1 MERYTESQTW
11 VIVFDRCYGNHW
23 WKFLLHPAFQHV
35 HLVKDNRDYAL
46 MVNSF
51 QHVMA
56 IKEYPNTL
64 ESFLTQEIQQN
75 PTAILQYTVHYGA
88 HYKPGYIEPLTC
100 VSVAKR
106 LLGIRSRLLTPKAL
120 YHELI
125 KAGAIIIKPYTI
137 TK

>member
-1 MERYTESQTW
+1 MERYTDSQTW
-11 VIVFDRCYGNHW
+11 VIVFDRCYGRHW

-64 ESFLTQEIQQN
+64 ESFLTQEIEQN

-88 HYKPGYIEPLTC
+88 YYKPNYLEPLTC

-125 KAGAIIIKPYTI
+125 KAGALVIKPYTV
-137 TK
+137 T